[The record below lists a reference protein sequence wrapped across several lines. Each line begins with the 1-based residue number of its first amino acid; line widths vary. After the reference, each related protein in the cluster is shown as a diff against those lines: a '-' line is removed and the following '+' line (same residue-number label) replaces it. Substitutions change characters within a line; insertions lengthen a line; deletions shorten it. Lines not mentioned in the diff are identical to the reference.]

1 MTHWGASHGAPNMT
15 PATGPN
21 RLKAKLAAGNV
32 VTAFMVTMPSIAMA
46 QVLAASGVDCLI
58 IDMEHGPIDIATVH
72 AMVVATR
79 GTEATPIVR
88 VPWTEHWLVK
98 PVLDTGAMGINFP
111 MVSSVELARAGA
123 AALRYPPEGVRGV
136 APSYAPL
143 RWGLGMADYLK
154 QANREMLNVIT
165 IEDEEAVRNLDAIL
179 AVPGI
184 DVVAIASFDLSM
196 SLGVPG
202 QLDHPKLAAL
212 VGEAEVKVKRAGIPL
227 AGVALTAEAA
237 RAKRAAGYQMLLVGF
252 DVQMVESAARGAVA
266 AARGL

>member
-1 MTHWGASHGAPNMT
+1 MTAAN
-15 PATGPN
+15 GPN
-21 RLKAKLAAGNV
+21 RLKAKLTAGET
-32 VTAFMVTMPSIAMA
+32 VTAFMVTMPSVAMA
-46 QVLAASGVDCLI
+46 QVLSASGVDCLI

-72 AMVVATR
+72 AMVAATR

-111 MVSSVELARAGA
+111 MISTAEMARASV
-123 AALRYPPEGVRGV
+123 AALRYPPDGVRGV

-143 RWGLGMADYLK
+143 RWGLGMADYLR

-165 IEDEEAVRNLDAIL
+165 IEDTEAVHNLDAIL

-202 QLDHPKLAAL
+202 QLDHPKLTAL
-212 VGEAEVKVKRAGIPL
+212 VAEAEVKVKRAGIPL

-237 RAKRAAGYQMLLVGF
+237 LAKRASGYQMLLVGF
-252 DVQMVESAARGAVA
+252 DVQLVEGAARGAVA
-266 AARGL
+266 AAKAGAITPG

>member
-1 MTHWGASHGAPNMT
+1 MGATNP
-15 PATGPN
+15 PN
-21 RLKAKLAAGNV
+21 RLKAKLAAGEI
-32 VTAFMVTMPSIAMA
+32 VTAFMVTMPSVAMA
-46 QVLAASGVDCLI
+46 QILCASGVDCLI

-72 AMVVATR
+72 AMVAATR

-111 MVSSVELARAGA
+111 MISTPEMARASV

-143 RWGLGMADYLK
+143 RWGLGMADYLR

-165 IEDEEAVRNLDAIL
+165 IEDAEAVHNLDAIL

-202 QLDHPKLAAL
+202 QLDHPTLTAL
-212 VGEAEVKVKRAGIPL
+212 VSEAEAKVKRAGIPL
-227 AGVALTAEAA
+227 AGVALTAAA
-237 RAKRAAGYQMLLVGF
+237 AQARRAAGYQMLLVGF
-252 DVQMVESAARGAVA
+252 DVQLVEAASRNAVA
-266 AARGL
+266 AATAGAVTSG

>member
-1 MTHWGASHGAPNMT
+1 MTSANGT
-15 PATGPN
+15 N
-21 RLKAKLAAGNV
+21 RLKAKLAAGEI
-32 VTAFMVTMPSIAMA
+32 VTAFMVTMPSVAMA

-58 IDMEHGPIDIATVH
+58 IDLEHGPIDIATVH
-72 AMVVATR
+72 AMVAATR
-79 GTEATPIVR
+79 GSEATPIVR

-123 AALRYPPEGVRGV
+123 AAVRYPPEGVRGV

-143 RWGLGMADYLK
+143 RWGLGMAEYLK

-165 IEDEEAVRNLDAIL
+165 IEDAEAVHNLDAIL

-202 QLDHPKLAAL
+202 QLDHPKLTAL
-212 VGEAEVKVKRAGIPL
+212 VAEAELKVKRAGLPL

-237 RAKRAAGYQMLLVGF
+237 RAKRVAGYQMLLVGF
-252 DVQMVESAARGAVA
+252 DVQMVEAAARGAVA
-266 AARGL
+266 MARADGP

>member
-1 MTHWGASHGAPNMT
+1 MIAAR
-15 PATGPN
+15 GPN
-21 RLKAKLAAGNV
+21 RLKAKLAAGEV
-32 VTAFMVTMPSIAMA
+32 VTAFMVTMPSVAMV
-46 QVLAASGVDCLI
+46 QVLCASGVDCLI
-58 IDMEHGPIDIATVH
+58 IDMEHGPIDITTVH
-72 AMVVATR
+72 AMVAATR
-79 GTEATPIVR
+79 GTDATPIVR

-111 MVSSVELARAGA
+111 MISTEEMARASV
-123 AALRYPPEGVRGV
+123 AALRYPPEGMRGV

-143 RWGLGMADYLK
+143 RWGLGMADYLR

-165 IEDEEAVRNLDAIL
+165 IEDADAVRNLDAIL

-202 QLDHPKLAAL
+202 QLDHPRLSAL
-212 VGEAEVKVKRAGIPL
+212 VSEAEVKVKRAGIPL

-237 RAKRAAGYQMLLVGF
+237 RARCASGYRMLLVGF
-252 DVQMVESAARGAVA
+252 DVQLVEGAARGAVA
-266 AARGL
+266 AARAGAVMPD

>member
-1 MTHWGASHGAPNMT
+1 M
-15 PATGPN
+15 
-21 RLKAKLAAGNV
+21 
-32 VTAFMVTMPSIAMA
+32 
-46 QVLAASGVDCLI
+46 
-58 IDMEHGPIDIATVH
+58 
-72 AMVVATR
+72 
-79 GTEATPIVR
+79 
-88 VPWTEHWLVK
+88 
-98 PVLDTGAMGINFP
+98 LDTGAMGINFP

-123 AALRYPPEGVRGV
+123 AALYYPPEGLRGV

-165 IEDEEAVRNLDAIL
+165 IEDAEAVHNLDAIL

-202 QLDHPKLAAL
+202 QLDHPKLTAL
-212 VGEAEVKVKRAGIPL
+212 VGEAEAKVKRAGIPL

-252 DVQMVESAARGAVA
+252 DVQMVEA
-266 AARGL
+266 AARAAVSAGRDGPV